1 MKKFNFKKFM
11 GEVKFHAGIV
21 LKGFIRTIYGA
32 LVAGLLAIAV
42 YGFVSIQGESGYI
55 AVGDFV
61 ASSATLMVALWN
73 VYAMGMK
80 KRGGKK

>member
-1 MKKFNFKKFM
+1 MTIKKIL
-11 GEVKFHAGIV
+11 EEAKFHAGIV
-21 LKGFIRTIYGA
+21 LKGFIRTVYGA
-32 LVAGLLAIAV
+32 LVCGLLAIAV
-42 YGFVSIQGESGYI
+42 YGFISIKGESGYI

-61 ASSATLMVALWN
+61 ASTATLVVAMWN

>member
-1 MKKFNFKKFM
+1 MKKFNFNKVM
-11 GEVKFHAGIV
+11 GEVKFHSNIV

-32 LVAGLLAIAV
+32 LVSGLLAIAV
-42 YGFVSIQGESGYI
+42 YGFISISGEAGYV

-61 ASSATLMVALWN
+61 ASTATLVVALCN
-73 VYAMGMK
+73 VYFLGMK